1 MRHHPVIPPARR
13 YPFGFDAIMANPDHG
28 RFRRWYDAT
37 SLLPPGRAA
46 RADAPGA
53 RSTPHALP
61 EAA

>member
-28 RFRRWYDAT
+28 RFHRWYDAT
-37 SLLPPGRAA
+37 SLLPPG